1 MRDHELLPGTVS
13 AIQEQRADRNS
24 LYHDKVR
31 QAEDGM
37 SAADI
42 GVIGLGV
49 MGSNLALNL
58 SDKGYR
64 LSVYNRSFDVAAAFV
79 RAKGQG
85 RQIVAAESLAQ
96 LVGQLGHPRVIL
108 LMVTAGRPVDA
119 VFEQLL
125 PLLTP
130 GDILIDGGNSNY
142 RDSERRWRDLAAR
155 GIHFVGMGI
164 SGGED
169 GARYGPSLMPG
180 GAAAAWPAIRD
191 MFQAIAARVDG
202 QPCCQWLGEG
212 GAGHYVKMVHN
223 GIEYGDMQLIAE
235 VCHLMRHALG
245 MSHDDMAETFAGW
258 NSGRLES
265 YLIEITSKIL
275 RQRDRD
281 GSPLVE
287 RILDRAGQKGTGVWT
302 AQDALEQAVPLTL
315 ISEAVHARMLSA
327 RKDERV
333 AAAALLGSA
342 PIVAEAG
349 QRASYVDALR
359 DALYAAKLV
368 SYAQGFMLLQAAAE
382 NHGWA
387 LPFGDIALLWRA
399 GCIIRSRFLGDIKAS
414 FARDPVPQS
423 LLQDPF
429 FAAELKQAES
439 GWRRAVMLA
448 VGSGVAAPA
457 LGSALA
463 FYDGY
468 RCASGSANILQA
480 QRDYFGAHSY
490 QRVDRN
496 PAEHFHTDWLGDG
509 AEVQLP

>member
-1 MRDHELLPGTVS
+1 
-13 AIQEQRADRNS
+13 
-24 LYHDKVR
+24 
-31 QAEDGM
+31 M

-49 MGSNLALNL
+49 MGLNLALNL

-64 LSVYNRSFDVAAAFV
+64 LSVYNRSFDVTAEFV
-79 RAKGQG
+79 RSKGQG
-85 RQIVAAESLAQ
+85 RQIVAADSLAH
-96 LVGQLGHPRVIL
+96 LVGHLGHPRVIL
-108 LMVTAGRPVDA
+108 LMVTAGRAVDA

-125 PLLTP
+125 PLLTA

-142 RDSERRWRDLAAR
+142 QDSERRWRDLAAS
-155 GIHFVGMGI
+155 GIHFVGMGV

-169 GARYGPSLMPG
+169 GARHGPSLMPG
-180 GAAAAWPAIRD
+180 GAAAAWPVIRD

-235 VCHLMRHALG
+235 VCHLMRRALG
-245 MSHDDMAETFAGW
+245 MNHDEMAGVFAGW

-265 YLIEITSKIL
+265 YLIEITGKIL

-281 GSPLVE
+281 GSPLVD

-302 AQDALEQAVPLTL
+302 VQDALEQAVPLTL

-327 RKDERV
+327 RKAERV
-333 AAAALLGSA
+333 AAAALLGGA
-342 PIVAEAG
+342 PAETAAG
-349 QRASYVDALR
+349 QTAPHVDALR

-368 SYAQGFMLLQAAAE
+368 SYAQGFMLLQAAAG

-429 FAAELKQAES
+429 FAAELKQAEK
-439 GWRRAVMLA
+439 GWRKAVMLA
-448 VGSGVAAPA
+448 VEHGVAAPA
-457 LGSALA
+457 LCSALS

-468 RCASGSANILQA
+468 RCADGSANILQA

-490 QRVDRN
+490 QRVDRD
-496 PAEHFHTDWLGDG
+496 PSQHFHTDWLGDG